1 MANNDKFDLPEDLLS
16 LKSSDIPW
24 DSSSSKE
31 ISGGHYDEKGVMAF
45 LDETKDHGTLDNI
58 IPLSPQWLHA
68 KTSETKIGIS
78 GMPGEIRATNP
89 MSHGNSID
97 LVLKDGWRLDGS
109 QDKNDWR
116 RNAPDTDNSRQWRE
130 EERETGLLG
139 RRGRRKED
147 RRPDN
152 GSSRETADTRV
163 LPSPDRWLDAGNRNS
178 GQEMRRDGKW
188 SSRWGPEDKEKD
200 SRTEKK
206 LDVEREDIQN
216 EKQLLGSSRATPD
229 REIDSRDKWRPR
241 HRLEVHF
248 AGSSVYRAAPGF
260 GLERGK
266 VEGSNVGFAPGRGR
280 ASIIVRP
287 SSAGPIG
294 APPAD
299 THGKSGV
306 VGVSFHYPRGKLLDI
321 YRKQKPTSNDIPDGL
336 KEVSS
341 MGQPG
346 LVEPL
351 AFVAPSVE
359 EGAVLN
365 DIWNGKITGS
375 GVFSDSSRDK
385 MTSEGVTGDPYL
397 KEGDYSFSA
406 EVGKTGQGDGLTT
419 TFLKVNDT
427 SNLRQ
432 LDRSHH
438 MHSRVSACIKHV
450 TPEDFESS
458 ASLNVSTKLP
468 DEPSSSLNIPIFQKS
483 SDSNEIRNG
492 EPNISERGPSPEE
505 MSLYYRDPQGE
516 TQGPFLGADIIS
528 WFDQG
533 FFGPDLPVC
542 PSDAPEGTPF
552 QELGEVMPQLKLKPW
567 SDSATTPF
575 ARVEPCDAVG
585 SFDQPAPTMVPDF
598 MGLSVS
604 SDQKWVTSEFENL
617 SVAQVHSLIS
627 KSEDPVEPHY
637 SEVESF
643 HEFIAQNEESML
655 SGKSDCSSEIPV
667 GEPSGIVHENLTS
680 FTSHPF
686 LANDNQ
692 LHNRTGRPELAE
704 PNMPQLKE
712 NQLHPFGL
720 TWSELESVPSRHIQS
735 SSMLSGIS
743 DQGHFINPTAGRD
756 VSLPIHRQSSFG
768 AVSDSPH
775 GGEAWGDSYRRN
787 LLSNTNPLLDY
798 SDTRHLSRLEQDNN
812 HFVLT
817 EQLMAQQLQQQ
828 NQHKNLMS
836 SHSSQ
841 YLNGSFLEQ
850 SPSSAMSEGRIPLHH
865 QQLINQQQNPD
876 LENLMKLRFQRQRQ
890 YQLLQQQ
897 LQQQQKLQQQ
907 QQLQHQMQL
916 QQQQQQS
923 KVQQFVLEQL
933 LHQQLHDPGFGQS
946 RIDHHRGNNILD
958 QALFRQQHLHELQQ
972 HHSLSSATANPS
984 LEQLIQAKCGQ
995 RIQQEQQSDI
1005 LELLSRAKHGQLHPL
1020 EHQALL
1026 QQEQLRARQFSMALR
1041 QQMGLEE
1048 ERHVSDIWPA
1058 DESAQFIRSV
1068 AGSHQAHS
1076 AGIGSL
1082 DLYQRQQRFAE
1093 EQASLLERNRAIQ
1106 ERLQRRPYE
1115 PSALPFERSSS
1126 LPTGGP
1132 AMNLDVLNAFPH
1144 PQIQDMPDWHTQ
1156 LHVSGQAGSFSSDMH
1171 SQQPQDPSQFKAS
1184 HLDGIGSQWSESKG
1198 HQENRWVEARIQKLK
1213 LESEQYRRQ
1222 LEVNGLPSDEQS
1234 SWVPAGGADESSKQ
1248 ALLDAL
1254 HQKLGV
1260 QSTQSLQTGDV
1271 VPASSFERR
1280 DPSWPFPGS
1289 SSSEHVFNLFGGQE
1303 KGISF
1308 AEVPHG
1314 SDSANLL
1321 QDQFIRLGMDE
1332 QSSCLESSEIKHQE
1346 HNTGILPEEEHFVS
1360 GMSEIPQ
1367 ATRADT
1373 NTIEPSEDKDLAEG
1387 KDEKKGKKRG
1397 SKNKGSTNKTP
1408 LELQEG
1414 MVEQAK
1420 PSAIQRVE
1428 LPANTPIRHTSLGT
1442 TGGNVGTHNYEMG
1455 MDSRAREDMAK
1466 GRSSAISK
1474 GQDDT
1479 PMRRLPVSRVLSSQ
1493 EALSEMASVS
1503 TAGKSSMSSVP
1514 LYDGGKRNAGG
1525 NPVNHASV
1533 TVAAGNK
1540 KDVMAFRRTSSCSDA
1555 SDVLETS
1562 FIDMLKSNSKKPSL
1576 PDSDASASELS
1587 DAGAGRGGKKKGK
1600 KGRQIDP
1607 ALLGFKVTSNRI
1619 MMGEIQRL
1627 DD

>member
-16 LKSSDIPW
+16 LKSSDLPW
-24 DSSSSKE
+24 ASSSKE
-31 ISGGHYDEKGVMAF
+31 ISGGHYDEKGMMAY
-45 LDETKDHGTLDNI
+45 LDETKDQGTLDNI

-68 KTSETKIGIS
+68 KTSETKTGIS

-97 LVLKDGWRLDGS
+97 LVLKEAWRLDGS
-109 QDKNDWR
+109 QDKRDWR
-116 RNAPDTDNSRQWRE
+116 RNAPDTDNSLRWRE

-139 RRGRRKED
+139 RRDRRKED

-178 GQEMRRDGKW
+178 GQETRRDGKW

-229 REIDSRDKWRPR
+229 REIESRDKWRPR
-241 HRLEVHF
+241 HRLEIHS

-266 VEGSNVGFAPGRGR
+266 VEGSKVGFAPGRGR
-280 ASIIVRP
+280 SSIIGRP
-287 SSAGPIG
+287 PSACPIG
-294 APPAD
+294 APSAN

-306 VGVSFHYPRGKLLDI
+306 PGVSFHYPRGKLLDI

-341 MGQPG
+341 MGQSG

-385 MTSEGVTGDPYL
+385 MTSEGVTGDPNL
-397 KEGDYSFSA
+397 KEGEYSFPA
-406 EVGKTGQGDGLTT
+406 EVGKIDQSDGLTT
-419 TFLKVNDT
+419 TFLKVDDT
-427 SNLRQ
+427 SNVRQ

-438 MHSRVSACIKHV
+438 NDMQSRVSACIKHV
-450 TPEDFESS
+450 TSEDFESS
-458 ASLNVSTKLP
+458 ASLNVSTKLR
-468 DEPSSSLNIPIFQKS
+468 DEPSSLLNLPIFQN
-483 SDSNEIRNG
+483 SDSNDIKNG
-492 EPNISERGPSPEE
+492 EPNVSERGPSPEE

-575 ARVEPCDAVG
+575 SRVEPCDAVG
-585 SFDQPAPTMVPDF
+585 SFDEPAAAMVPDF
-598 MGLSVS
+598 MGLTVPG
-604 SDQKWVTSEFENL
+604 DQKWGTSEFENL
-617 SVAQVHSLIS
+617 SAAQVHSLIS

-637 SEVESF
+637 SEVERF

-655 SGKSDCSSEIPV
+655 SGRSDCSSEIPA
-667 GEPSGIVHENLTS
+667 GEPSGIIHDNLTS

-686 LANDNQ
+686 LSNDNQ
-692 LHNRTGRPELAE
+692 LHNRTGRSELAE
-704 PNMPQLKE
+704 PNMPQLKD

-720 TWSELESVPSRHIQS
+720 TWSELESVPSRHVQS

-798 SDTRHLSRLEQDNN
+798 SDARHMSRLEQDNN
-812 HFVLT
+812 HFLT

-828 NQHKNLMS
+828 NLHKNLMS
-836 SHSSQ
+836 PHSSQ
-841 YLNGSFLEQ
+841 YLNGSFSEQ
-850 SPSSAMSEGRIPLHH
+850 LPSSAMSEGRIPLHH
-865 QQLINQQQNPD
+865 QQQNPD
-876 LENLMKLRFQRQRQ
+876 LEHLMKLRFQRQRQ
-890 YQLLQQQ
+890 YQLQQQQ
-897 LQQQQKLQQQ
+897 LQQQQKQQQQ

-916 QQQQQQS
+916 QQQQQS

-946 RIDHHRGNNILD
+946 RIDHHRGNSMLD
-958 QALFRQQHLHELQQ
+958 QALLRQQHLHELQQ
-972 HHSLSSATANPS
+972 HHSLSSANADPS
-984 LEQLIQAKCGQ
+984 LEQLIHAKYGH

-1026 QQEQLRARQFSMALR
+1026 QQEQLHARQFSMALR

-1132 AMNLDVLNAFPH
+1132 AMNLDALNAFPH

-1156 LHVSGQAGSFSSDMH
+1156 VHVSGQAGSFSSGMH
-1171 SQQPQDPSQFKAS
+1171 SQQLQVPSQFKAS

-1198 HQENRWVEARIQKLK
+1198 HQDNRWMEARIQKLK

-1222 LEVNGLPSDEQS
+1222 LEVNSLPSDEQS
-1234 SWVPAGGADESSKQ
+1234 SWAPTGGTDESSKQ
-1248 ALLDAL
+1248 ALFDAL

-1260 QSTQSLQTGDV
+1260 HSTQPLQMGDV

-1303 KGISF
+1303 EGNSF

-1314 SDSANLL
+1314 SDSTNLL
-1321 QDQFIRLGMDE
+1321 QDQFIRMGMDE
-1332 QSSCLESSEIKHQE
+1332 QSSCLESSETKLHE

-1367 ATRADT
+1367 STQADT
-1373 NTIEPSEDKDLAEG
+1373 NTTEPTEDKDLAEE
-1387 KDEKKGKKRG
+1387 KDDKKGKKRG
-1397 SKNKGSTNKTP
+1397 SKNKGSINKTS

-1414 MVEQAK
+1414 MAEQAK
-1420 PSAIQRVE
+1420 SSAIQRVE
-1428 LPANTPIRHTSLGT
+1428 LPANTPIRHTSLGP
-1442 TGGNVGTHNYEMG
+1442 TGGNAGTHNYEMG
-1455 MDSRAREDMAK
+1455 MDSRAREDMTK
-1466 GRSSAISK
+1466 GRISSAISK
-1474 GQDDT
+1474 GQDNT
-1479 PMRRLPVSRVLSSQ
+1479 PMRRPPVSRVLSSQ
-1493 EALSEMASVS
+1493 EALSDMASVS
-1503 TAGKSSMSSVP
+1503 TAGKSSISSVP
-1514 LYDGGKRNAGG
+1514 PQDGGKRNAGG
-1525 NPVNHASV
+1525 NPVNHAPV

-1562 FIDMLKSNSKKPSL
+1562 FIDMLKSNSKKPSI
-1576 PDSDASASELS
+1576 PDSDAGMSELS
-1587 DAGAGRGGKKKGK
+1587 DGGAGRGGKKKGK

>member
-1 MANNDKFDLPEDLLS
+1 MSNNNEKFDLPEDLLS
-16 LKSSDIPW
+16 LKSSDLPW
-24 DSSSSKE
+24 PSSSSKE
-31 ISGGHYDEKGVMAF
+31 TFGGHYDEKGVMSF
-45 LDETKDHGTLDNI
+45 LDETKDQVTLDNT

-68 KTSETKIGIS
+68 KTSESKTGIA
-78 GMPGEIRATNP
+78 GVPGEIRYTNP
-89 MSHGNSID
+89 MAHGNSID
-97 LVLKDGWRLDGS
+97 LVLKEGWRLDGS
-109 QDKNDWR
+109 QDKKDWR
-116 RNAPDTDNSRQWRE
+116 RNASDADNSHRWRE

-139 RRGRRKED
+139 RRDRRKED
-147 RRPDN
+147 RRLDN
-152 GSSRETADTRV
+152 GSSREAADTRV

-178 GQEMRRDGKW
+178 GQETRRDGKW

-200 SRTEKK
+200 SRAEKK

-216 EKQLLGSSRATPD
+216 EKQSLGSNRATPD

-241 HRLEVHF
+241 HRLEIHS

-280 ASIIVRP
+280 SNINGRP
-287 SSAGPIG
+287 SSAAPIG
-294 APPAD
+294 APPAG
-299 THGKSGV
+299 THGISGMA
-306 VGVSFHYPRGKLLDI
+306 GVSFHYPRGKLLDI

-341 MGQPG
+341 MGQSG

-351 AFVAPSVE
+351 AFVAPSAE
-359 EGAVLN
+359 EGALLN

-385 MTSEGVTGDPYL
+385 MTSEGFTGDSYI
-397 KEGDYSFSA
+397 KEGEYNFSA
-406 EVGKTGQGDGLTT
+406 EFGKTDQGDGLTT
-419 TFLKVNDT
+419 LLKVNDT
-427 SNLRQ
+427 SNVRQ
-432 LDRSHH
+432 LDRGHH
-438 MHSRVSACIKHV
+438 NDMHSRVSACIKHV
-450 TPEDFESS
+450 TSEDFESS
-458 ASLNVSTKLP
+458 ASLNASTKLP
-468 DEPSSSLNIPIFQKS
+468 DEPTSLLNVPSFQKS
-483 SDSNEIRNG
+483 SDSNEVRNG
-492 EPNISERGPSPEE
+492 ELNISERGPSPEE

-528 WFDQG
+528 WYDQG
-533 FFGPDLPVC
+533 FFGPDLLVC
-542 PSDAPEGTPF
+542 PSDAPEGTSF
-552 QELGEVMPQLKLKPW
+552 QELGEVMPHLIKPW
-567 SDSATTPF
+567 SDSVTTPF

-585 SFDQPAPTMVPDF
+585 SFDQPAPAMVPDF
-598 MGLSVS
+598 MGLTVS
-604 SDQKWVTSEFENL
+604 SDQKWGTSEFENL
-617 SVAQVHSLIS
+617 SAAQVHSLIS
-627 KSEDPVEPHY
+627 KGEDPVEPHY

-655 SGKSDCSSEIPV
+655 SGRSDCSSEIPV
-667 GEPSGIVHENLTS
+667 GEPSGNLHDNLVS
-680 FTSHPF
+680 FASHPF
-686 LANDNQ
+686 VSNDDQ
-692 LHNRTGRPELAE
+692 LHGRTGRPELAE
-704 PNMPQLKE
+704 PDMPQLKD

-735 SSMLSGIS
+735 SSSMLSGLS
-743 DQGHFINPTAGRD
+743 DQGHFMNPTAGRD

-768 AVSDSPH
+768 GIPDSSY

-787 LLSNTNPLLDY
+787 LHSNTNPLQDY
-798 SDTRHLSRLEQDNN
+798 SDARHLSRLEQENS

-828 NQHKNLMS
+828 NQHKNIMP

-841 YLNGSFLEQ
+841 YLNGSFLDQ
-850 SPSSAMSEGRIPLHH
+850 LPSSVMSEGRIPLHH

-876 LENLMKLRFQRQRQ
+876 LEHLLNLRFQRQRQ
-890 YQLLQQQ
+890 QYQLQQQQ
-897 LQQQQKLQQQ
+897 LQQQQKLHQQKLLQQ

-916 QQQQQQS
+916 QQQQQQQQS

-933 LHQQLHDPGFGQS
+933 LHQQLQDPGFGQS
-946 RIDHHRGNNILD
+946 RIDHHRGNNMLD
-958 QALFRQQHLHELQQ
+958 QALLRQQHLLELQQ
-972 HHSLSSATANPS
+972 QHSLSSATADPS
-984 LEQLIQAKCGQ
+984 LEQLIQAKYGH
-995 RIQQEQQSDI
+995 RLQQEQQSDI
-1005 LELLSRAKHGQLHPL
+1005 LELLARAKHGQLHPL

-1026 QQEQLRARQFSMALR
+1026 QQEQLHARQFSMALR

-1048 ERHVSDIWPA
+1048 ERHVSDVWPA

-1115 PSALPFERSSS
+1115 PSTPPFERSSS

-1132 AMNLDVLNAFPH
+1132 AMNLDVLNSFPH
-1144 PQIQDMPDWHTQ
+1144 PQIQDMSDWHAQ
-1156 LHVSGQAGSFSSDMH
+1156 AHVSGQAGSFSSGMH
-1171 SQQPQDPSQFKAS
+1171 SQQPQVPSQFKAS

-1198 HQENRWVEARIQKLK
+1198 HQENKWIEARIQKLK

-1222 LEVNGLPSDEQS
+1222 LEVNSLPSDEQS
-1234 SWVPAGGADESSKQ
+1234 SWAPTAGTDESSKL

-1254 HQKLGV
+1254 HQKMGV
-1260 QSTQSLQTGDV
+1260 HSTQPLQMGDV

-1280 DPSWPFPGS
+1280 DPSWLFPGS

-1303 KGISF
+1303 EGISF
-1308 AEVPHG
+1308 AEAPHG
-1314 SDSANLL
+1314 SESANLL
-1321 QDQFIRLGMDE
+1321 QDQFVRLGMDE
-1332 QSSCLESSEIKHQE
+1332 QSSGLESSEIKLHG

-1360 GMSEIPQ
+1360 GVSEIPQ
-1367 ATRADT
+1367 ASRADT
-1373 NTIEPSEDKDLAEG
+1373 NTVEPSEDRDF
-1387 KDEKKGKKRG
+1387 
-1397 SKNKGSTNKTP
+1397 KGSTNKTS

-1414 MVEQAK
+1414 TSEQPKSNAM
-1420 PSAIQRVE
+1420 QRVE
-1428 LPANTPIRHTSLGT
+1428 LPANSPTRHTSLGI
-1442 TGGNVGTHNYEMG
+1442 TGGNAGTHNYEMG
-1455 MDSRAREDMAK
+1455 MDSRAREDMTK
-1466 GRSSAISK
+1466 GRVSSAISK
-1474 GQDDT
+1474 GQDNT
-1479 PMRRLPVSRVLSSQ
+1479 SMRRPPVSRVLSSQ
-1493 EALSEMASVS
+1493 ESLSEMASVS
-1503 TAGKSSMSSVP
+1503 TARKHLMSSVP
-1514 LYDGGKRNAGG
+1514 LHDGGKRNVGG
-1525 NPVNHASV
+1525 NPVNHASE
-1533 TVAAGNK
+1533 TVATGNK

-1562 FIDMLKSNSKKPSL
+1562 FIDMLKSNSKKTSI
-1576 PDSDASASELS
+1576 PDSDAGASEFS